1 MKKVYPNKEDIERF
15 EKVFLKYGIKFFKDK
30 KGKYFKTGE
39 LIVQR

>member
-1 MKKVYPNKEDIERF
+1 MKKVYPNKKDAKRF
-15 EKVFLKYGIKFFKDK
+15 EKVFFKYGIKFFQDK